1 MKIYLGGFAVI
12 SFCVAS
18 FFAGAYVQKLRLEAV
33 EKPFPLRAIQA
44 TCTKT
49 NDCTI
54 YLYQNIPEVQSV
66 ASGKD
71 QTPRKAKTVI
81 VRN

>member
-1 MKIYLGGFAVI
+1 MKMYLSGFAVL
-12 SFCVAS
+12 SFCVSS
-18 FFAGAYVQKLRLEAV
+18 FFAGAYVQRLRLEA
-33 EKPFPLRAIQA
+33 EKPAFPLRAIQA

-54 YLYQNIPEVQSV
+54 FLYQNKPEIQSV

>member
-1 MKIYLGGFAVI
+1 MYLNGFAVF

-18 FFAGAYVQKLRLEAV
+18 FFAGAYVQRLRLEA
-33 EKPFPLRAIQA
+33 EQPAFPLRAVQA

-54 YLYQNIPEVQSV
+54 FLYQDIPNVQSV

-71 QTPRKAKTVI
+71 QTPIKAKTVI